1 MANVALIV
9 HLRRPEALAGA
20 QAAAAWLLERG
31 HGVRL
36 TPEDAIAVGL
46 APLGFAGNLTAEL
59 DLAVALGGDGTILRA
74 VGLVAQAGIPVLGVN
89 LGRLGFLTD
98 VEPSALKQAMDR
110 FLSGDFG
117 IEERMVLAVDV
128 ALTSLHKGD
137 PAAGSSPGQ
146 TPTLFAL
153 NEAVVER
160 SSPGHTVHVA
170 VSVGSRP
177 WTTYAADGLIVATP
191 TGSTAYAFSAGGPIL
206 SPRLRALQ
214 LTPVAPHMPFD
225 RTLVV
230 GADEAIRIQ
239 MTGSPAA
246 LLVVDGRPVTS
257 LTEGCS
263 IKCSAAP
270 HIARFVTFGERDF
283 YGVLKAKFG
292 VADR

>member
-9 HLRRPEALAGA
+9 HLRRPAAVEGA
-20 QAAAAWLLERG
+20 RSAAKWLLERG
-31 HGVRL
+31 HRVRL
-36 TPEDAIAVGL
+36 TPDDAKAMDRPML
-46 APLGFAGNLTAEL
+46 AHEGDLTQDL
-59 DLAVALGGDGTILRA
+59 NLAVALGGDGTILRA
-74 VGLVAQAGIPVLGVN
+74 VGLMAQAEIPVLGVN

-98 VEPSALKQAMDR
+98 VEPSVLIEALSR
-110 FLSGDFG
+110 FLGGEFL
-117 IEERMVLAVDV
+117 IEERVMLAVQV
-128 ALTSLHKGD
+128 ELVTPPGQ
-137 PAAGSSPGQ
+137 SSPDAFG
-146 TPTLFAL
+146 TDRSPTLFAL

-230 GADEAIRIQ
+230 GADEAIRILV
-239 MTGSPAA
+239 TEPPAA
-246 LLVVDGRPVTS
+246 LLVVDGRPVGT
-257 LTEGCS
+257 LG
-263 IKCSAAP
+263 
-270 HIARFVTFGERDF
+270 
-283 YGVLKAKFG
+283 
-292 VADR
+292 